1 MPTPSEYPSQLRVTI
16 FPCILIRSFFLFFNL
31 YCMCGIIQK
40 VPYEDLL
47 DASELL
53 IKALTLRQDYCHPAS
68 HSFPSTTSRFLYANE
83 QHDIDQVE
91 TIHEEKKTVEGR
103 IHFMI
108 IPTILFQFSLFFFSS
123 THSLSVE
130 KLLIAKRV
138 SSKVVWWTWCVFCA
152 YVLLFYGQLYFFF
165 P

>member
-1 MPTPSEYPSQLRVTI
+1 
-16 FPCILIRSFFLFFNL
+16 
-31 YCMCGIIQK
+31 MCGIIQK

-103 IHFMI
+103 IRFMI
-108 IPTILFQFSLFFFSS
+108 IPTILFQFPCFFLFD
-123 THSLSVE
+123 
-130 KLLIAKRV
+130 
-138 SSKVVWWTWCVFCA
+138 
-152 YVLLFYGQLYFFF
+152 